1 MITIEKLSAFGANTA
16 EGLARCYGSEALYL
30 RLVGLI
36 PAEKSFAA
44 LEQALASHDLDAG
57 FAAAHALK
65 GVLGN
70 LSLTPILN
78 PAMEITEHLRLREE
92 MDYEP
97 LLKEILEQKE
107 TLDKIV
113 KE

>member
-1 MITIEKLSAFGANTA
+1 MLNIDALKEFGADVEDGLTRCFGSEEFYLKLVAMITE
-16 EGLARCYGSEALYL
+16 
-30 RLVGLI
+30 
-36 PAEKSFAA
+36 EKSFGLLKEA
-44 LEQALASHDLDAG
+44 LEQHDLDAA
-57 FAAAHALK
+57 FEAAHALK
-65 GVLGN
+65 GVTAN

>member
-70 LSLTPILN
+70 LSLTPMYAL
-78 PAMEITEHLRLREE
+78 ACDITELLRSRTEAGTS
-92 MDYEP
+92 P
-97 LLKEILEQKE
+97 
-107 TLDKIV
+107 
-113 KE
+113 